1 MVLSPTKNCGDS
13 RYVCAE
19 VIMIIRE
26 RLEEEERLLYK
37 ATVQGRKVTI
47 HKVACY
53 NKEKN

>member
-1 MVLSPTKNCGDS
+1 MCVLRLG
-13 RYVCAE
+13 
-19 VIMIIRE
+19 E
-26 RLEEEERLLYK
+26 RLEEEERLLHK